1 MMRFKSLVSSTAL
14 SLILAAAASQTASA
28 QSASG
33 SSHVLQRSGSWTTS
47 YNSVASGGGQCVI
60 ARQLLGRGFLV
71 RGAPDGT
78 PARVQIFRDSWRVPP
93 NVSMNVAFDVDGRT
107 QWIGQFAAPPPDRD
121 LSGRN
126 RETVI
131 EAEFPNSETAV
142 RFLSGFAGGRLMT
155 IRFLDGNEGTW
166 RAPLDG
172 SSRAVTA
179 YGDCLRASGGTQPFS
194 APAASATGAT
204 QPFNAPAN

>member
-1 MMRFKSLVSSTAL
+1 MMRSKPLVSLAAL
-14 SLILAAAASQTASA
+14 SLILAAAASQPVSA
-28 QSASG
+28 QTPPTG
-33 SSHVLQRSGSWTTS
+33 SHVLQRSGSWTTS
-47 YNSVASGGGQCVI
+47 YNSTPSGGGQCVI

-71 RGAPDGT
+71 RSAPDGGT
-78 PARVQIFRDSWRVPP
+78 ARVQIFRDSWRVPA

-121 LSGRN
+121 LSGRS

-131 EAEFPNSETAV
+131 EAEFPNPETAL
-142 RFLSGFAGGRLMT
+142 RFLSSFASGRLMT

-179 YGDCLRASGGTQPFS
+179 YGDCLRASGDTQPFGPPT
-194 APAASATGAT
+194 AGTTGAT
-204 QPFNAPAN
+204 QPFNAPAD